1 MMAINPSE
9 SMSFHAANCEN
20 MDTGPDQFIESFF
33 MPDSQRGSY
42 QDFLHCN
49 GYTASGELRNNTD
62 DLSIKFLEGSNNNPA
77 FPPYQ
82 SGHQAQSQAPQA
94 AGYPTMYS
102 KKCMSMP
109 AEATNGGSKTNEV
122 RNITRSFSLIMAAFE
137 NDSLG
142 AGPSPMMSNGNA
154 AAQYPQKNQYP
165 EMQYQQQ
172 QMYSN
177 KYNEGINS
185 NQSSGTFLPL
195 PELQPQQQDQQHLQ
209 NIPQKRVD
217 ELLSSLRSK
226 VGTPLKKQRSAGSA
240 QDMMTQQ
247 GVDGYR
253 RTTPFDNAQP
263 TTNGGDDPSSD
274 PSSAKNHHQ
283 NGYERNISIGTRLFR
298 ALQRTRTENVDSAT
312 ARRAARQKMRVKKT
326 TKVPSGGSNN
336 STTISNLPQS
346 QSSQPHFEMEILAQ
360 RTRVIMQDKESI
372 LQENERLKAKL
383 EMVNRLN
390 SAQATKLEE
399 SKKK

>member
-1 MMAINPSE
+1 M
-9 SMSFHAANCEN
+9 
-20 MDTGPDQFIESFF
+20 G
-33 MPDSQRGSY
+33 
-42 QDFLHCN
+42 

-177 KYNEGINS
+177 KYNEG
-185 NQSSGTFLPL
+185 Q
-195 PELQPQQQDQQHLQ
+195 LQPVVRHV
-209 NIPQKRVD
+209 PAFARAPAAAA
-217 ELLSSLRSK
+217 R
-226 VGTPLKKQRSAGSA
+226 
-240 QDMMTQQ
+240 
-247 GVDGYR
+247 
-253 RTTPFDNAQP
+253 P
-263 TTNGGDDPSSD
+263 TAPAKY
-274 PSSAKNHHQ
+274 SAK
-283 NGYERNISIGTRLFR
+283 
-298 ALQRTRTENVDSAT
+298 AC
-312 ARRAARQKMRVKKT
+312 RRAPVQPEKQGGHASEEAEERGVRPRHDDTTGGRRIQKDDA
-326 TKVPSGGSNN
+326 
-336 STTISNLPQS
+336 L
-346 QSSQPHFEMEILAQ
+346 
-360 RTRVIMQDKESI
+360 
-372 LQENERLKAKL
+372 
-383 EMVNRLN
+383 
-390 SAQATKLEE
+390 
-399 SKKK
+399 